1 MSSSSISCCKKK
13 ENKMEGRPIGTSRTL
28 ARPFSDNQRITLSTY
43 IRSKIYQE
51 FIFLM
56 DKDFQRTKQNRE
68 ECCCWWNLVHAT
80 RFFVLCCASC
90 LFFSLFSY
98 SFIHQLSLCE
108 RFFSQQKK
116 KKKDFWI
123 SVAKRAIL
131 FI

>member
-90 LFFSLFSY
+90 LFVFFSLFSY

-116 KKKDFWI
+116 EKKK
-123 SVAKRAIL
+123 K
-131 FI
+131 